1 MVFMGIKKTLSMT
14 DERIMEMLRHSRII
28 GQLSHLSAWMIAF
41 AVTALW
47 AGLLHAQT
55 TDPAGAGFQFLTIGG
70 GARAVGLAETMV
82 SDGEDPFVMEYNPA
96 GLSALEKTTVSF
108 SHSELY
114 FDSRGEYVSAGV
126 PHGPWAFGGR
136 AGYLGSDDFP
146 LRTGPTVEPL
156 GYYDASSGVF
166 QGGVAR
172 RISAKVALGFS
183 AAYVIEHIDN
193 STAQNS
199 VFGLGLRYTR
209 SEHLAFGASFIN
221 VGPETHFEERD
232 FSMPNRFR
240 AGGSYLYKYV
250 SLRGELVA
258 PDNENAKWHF
268 GAEATPD
275 PRLALRAGVKLGYD
289 TQVFAAG
296 FGVRT
301 ADGRFGIDYAYAPYS
316 TDFGTTHRY
325 GLSIRP

>member
-1 MVFMGIKKTLSMT
+1 MKILRRP
-14 DERIMEMLRHSRII
+14 RIL
-28 GQLSHLSAWMIAF
+28 GQSSHLLAWGG
-41 AVTALW
+41 AVAALVLW
-47 AGLLHAQT
+47 AGSPHAQA
-55 TDPAGAGFQFLTIGG
+55 TDPAGAGFRFLTIGG

-82 SDGEDPFVMEYNPA
+82 SDGSDPFVMEYNPA

-114 FDSRGEYVSAGV
+114 FGSRGEYVSAGV
-126 PHGPWAFGGR
+126 PSGPWAFGGR
-136 AGYLGSDDFP
+136 VGYLGSGDFP

-166 QGGVAR
+166 QGGLAR
-172 RISAKVALGFS
+172 RISSKVALGFS
-183 AAYVIEHIDN
+183 AAFVIEHINN
-193 STAQNS
+193 STAQSS
-199 VFGLGLRYTR
+199 VFGLGLRYMK
-209 SEHLAFGASFIN
+209 SEHLTFGASFIN

-232 FSMPNRFR
+232 FSMPNRFH
-240 AGGSYLYKYV
+240 AGGSYLYKYL

-296 FGVRT
+296 FGIRT

-316 TDFGTTHRY
+316 TEFGTTHRY
-325 GLSIRP
+325 GLSLRP